1 MSQNGSQGDQNGSP
15 DEESTGTAVDVGRLR
30 ERYEAERALRL
41 KLHERGDVQ
50 PVERGGRLARFGDD
64 LFAPPMRERAPRRGE
79 AEVVII
85 GAGWGGLLTAVA
97 LRKAGFADIV
107 LIDVA
112 GDVGGTWYWNRY
124 PGVRC
129 DTESYI
135 YLPLLEETGFVPSE
149 RYAPGAEIWEH
160 ARLLARRYDLY
171 DDALFQTRVTGLE
184 WRQGQGRW
192 RVETDRGD
200 ELDARFV
207 FPQSGL
213 FGRPQLPA
221 VPGLTSFGGAIFHT
235 SRWDYDVTGGTAAGG
250 LDRLAGLDVGII
262 GTGCTGIQI
271 IPHLAAAA
279 RSLTVF
285 QRTAIQ
291 VSARGNA
298 PTDRE
303 WFARLPSGWQ
313 ARRTRAFDE
322 LTMMTGK
329 DESEIDDG
337 WTAFARH
344 QLTALA
350 RIPAGERSP
359 GVLDTALEESDY
371 AWNERLRAQVDDI
384 VRDPQKAALLKAY
397 YRTHCKRPGYSDDY
411 LQAFNRANVTIV
423 DVAASPIERIER
435 DALVTSDRRYP
446 LDVLVLATGFHLG
459 SSWSERA
466 GYEVMGRDGV
476 ILSEKWKEG
485 VVTFHGF
492 HVHGF
497 PNMFFMGPHHV
508 AATPNVTRL
517 LTEQSTHFAFILR
530 HMRDH
535 DLATVEATAGAE
547 AEFSAEARSRGEA
560 RRQLFEQCTPGYVN
574 NQGRLDAPNAI
585 GLHRF
590 SPATEYFDLLA
601 GWRAAGRF
609 EGLRFGAS

>member
-1 MSQNGSQGDQNGSP
+1 MSPNGSQDQKSRGTNSGGDI
-15 DEESTGTAVDVGRLR
+15 DAGRLR

-41 KLHERGDVQ
+41 KLRERGDVQ

-64 LFAPPMRERAPRRGE
+64 LFAPSAAERAPRRGRTD
-79 AEVVII
+79 VLII
-85 GAGWGGLLTAVA
+85 GAGFGGLLAAVQ

-107 LIDVA
+107 LVDVA
-112 GDVGGTWYWNRY
+112 ADVGGTWYWNRY
-124 PGVRC
+124 PGIRC

-135 YLPLLEETGFVPSE
+135 YLPLLEETGFMPSE
-149 RYAPGAEIWEH
+149 RYAPGAEILDY

-171 DDALFQTRVTGLE
+171 DRALFQTRVTGLE

-207 FPQSGL
+207 ITQSGL

-221 VPGLTSFGGAIFHT
+221 VPGLTSFGGAVFHT
-235 SRWDYDVTGGTAAGG
+235 SRWDYGVTGGTAAGD
-250 LDRLAGLDVGII
+250 LDRLADLDVGIV
-262 GTGCTGIQI
+262 GTGCTGLQI

-291 VSARGNA
+291 VAVRGNA
-298 PTDRE
+298 PTDGE
-303 WFARLPSGWQ
+303 WFARLAPGWQ
-313 ARRTRAFDE
+313 ARRTRAFDD
-322 LTMMTGK
+322 LTTMTGK
-329 DESEIDDG
+329 DESEIYDG

-344 QLTALA
+344 QLTAL
-350 RIPAGERSP
+350 RQIPAGERSP
-359 GVLDTALEESDY
+359 GVVDAALEQSDF

-384 VRDPQKAALLKAY
+384 VRDPRKAALLKAY

-459 SSWSERA
+459 SSWGERA
-466 GYEVMGRDGV
+466 GYDIVGRDGV
-476 ILSEKWKEG
+476 TLSQKWKEE
-485 VVTFHGF
+485 VVTYHGF

-517 LTEQSTHFAFILR
+517 LTEQTTHFAFILG

-535 DLATVEATAGAE
+535 GHATVEATAEAE
-547 AEFSAEARSRGEA
+547 AEWSALARSRGEEK
-560 RRQLFEQCTPGYVN
+560 RQLFEQCTPGYVN
-574 NQGRLDAPNAI
+574 NQGRLDTPNAVA
-585 GLHRF
+585 LHRY
-590 SPATEYFDLLA
+590 SPATEYFDLIA

-609 EGLRFGAS
+609 EGLAFGTS

>member
-1 MSQNGSQGDQNGSP
+1 MSPDGSP
-15 DEESTGTAVDVGRLR
+15 DEEPRGTDFGADVDADRLR
-30 ERYEAERALRL
+30 ERYQAERVLRL
-41 KLHERGDVQ
+41 KLQERGDVQ
-50 PVERGGRLARFGDD
+50 PVERGGLLARFGDD
-64 LFAPPMRERAPRRGE
+64 LFAPPAAERAPRRGE
-79 AEVVII
+79 TDVLII
-85 GAGWGGLLTAVA
+85 GAGFGGLLAAVQ

-107 LIDVA
+107 LVDVA
-112 GDVGGTWYWNRY
+112 ADVGGTWYWNRY
-124 PGVRC
+124 PGIRC

-135 YLPLLEETGFVPSE
+135 YLPLLEETGFMPSE
-149 RYAPGAEIWEH
+149 RYAPGAEILDY

-171 DDALFQTRVTGLE
+171 DRALFQTRVTGLE

-207 FPQSGL
+207 ITQSGL

-221 VPGLTSFGGAIFHT
+221 VPGLTSFGGAVFHT
-235 SRWDYDVTGGTAAGG
+235 SRWDYGVTGGTAAGD
-250 LDRLAGLDVGII
+250 LDRLAGLDVGIV
-262 GTGCTGIQI
+262 GTGCTGLQI

-291 VSARGNA
+291 VAPRGNA
-298 PTDRE
+298 PTDRD
-303 WFARLPSGWQ
+303 WFASLAPGWQ
-313 ARRTRAFDE
+313 ARRTRAFDD
-322 LTMMTGK
+322 LTTMTGK
-329 DESEIDDG
+329 DESEIYDG

-344 QLTALA
+344 QLTAL
-350 RIPAGERSP
+350 RQIPAGERSP
-359 GVLDTALEESDY
+359 GVVDAALEQSDF

-384 VRDPQKAALLKAY
+384 VRDPRKAALLKAY

-411 LQAFNRANVTIV
+411 LQAFNRANVSIV

-435 DALVTSDRRYP
+435 DGLVTSDRRYP

-459 SSWSERA
+459 STWGERA
-466 GYEVMGRDGV
+466 GYDIVGRDGV
-476 ILSEKWKEG
+476 TLSQKWKEE
-485 VVTFHGF
+485 VVTYHGF

-517 LTEQSTHFAFILR
+517 LTEQTTHFAFILG
-530 HMRDH
+530 HMREH
-535 DLATVEATAGAE
+535 GHTTVEATAEAE
-547 AEFSAEARSRGEA
+547 AEWSALARSRGEEK
-560 RRQLFEQCTPGYVN
+560 RQLFEQCTPGYVN
-574 NQGRLDAPNAI
+574 NQGRLDTPNAVA
-585 GLHRF
+585 LHRY
-590 SPATEYFDLLA
+590 SPATEYFDLIA

-609 EGLRFGAS
+609 EGLAFGTS